1 MNKIFIIGNQNAL
14 IESLCHRFSKEGF
27 GVVVMSNNFTNSKKY
42 RTFKDNL
49 DDKQLELIFKRNL
62 FKVVIYLDYF
72 EDVNKLT
79 KLLKLASKYNVRNF
93 IRTAD
98 LIKENDEA
106 LDGSLI
112 NNICLAFKEISNTN
126 IVTLKIPILYGNGFP
141 KDFMDKKIFTIMNN
155 LIKGKNI
162 AYDSTV
168 RRSYLNVNDAS
179 ESIYLSVKNSLNG
192 LYTIPSNGEFTL
204 NELNEILTGSFSRE
218 IGDEDF
224 IFKNS
229 SFSIATGF
237 KEKYSLS
244 KELPI
249 IFENYKDLI
258 ALKKERSLK
267 SSKYKKIKNFLKVS
281 KPYIENIVL
290 FILVCFLSNIISP
303 TDSIFSTIDIK
314 LIYIIVIGIVYGSK
328 QSLLATLLS
337 CLLLVGEQLSMGISL
352 VSILVL
358 NESLVQLLT
367 YILVGVYVGYA
378 SDFKNVSINNLKKEK
393 KKQEEEYEF
402 LEDLYT
408 KTYDEKKELEEKVI
422 ASNDS
427 FGKIYSVVRELDS
440 LEPQYIL
447 KSSID
452 ILEKFLN
459 SKRIAI
465 YTLKN
470 NFLRL
475 NVKSNDAEF
484 KPSNSINFD
493 KLNMMKKNI
502 QYGEVFVNKSLDL
515 GVPMMVAPI
524 KKEDKVIA
532 IIMIEELEF
541 SKMSLY
547 YENLFKVISNLIET
561 SIIKAY
567 DYEELTLK
575 ERYIKNTIFL
585 KEKWFVNLLKIKQV
599 AKFEKKLDYTLLKI
613 SNNILPLHDL
623 SEIIKRSTRETD
635 RVGMMNGDVYILLL
649 NTTKEESLTPIN
661 RLKSRGVH
669 SEVVEEVI
677 NYD

>member
-378 SDFKNVSINNLKKEK
+378 SDFKNVSISNLKKEK